1 MQTPKRKGAKSIND
15 IPADI
20 FAQLNAGEIE
30 SANLVEWL
38 AINQTLLLQNTLHAF
53 GRNHYLAPVLE
64 AIAALKKPTV
74 NTRNEAIGAT
84 LLAQS
89 QAQKDDDFLNKIS
102 THPADAVRCW
112 ATYTVSKNQDLT
124 LAQKIEKM
132 AVFAADTHFGVRE
145 IAWLSLRP
153 YLSEKLT
160 ESLSLLTEWTTSADE
175 NIRRFASEAT
185 RPRGVWC
192 AHIDI
197 LKQNPALGLPILTPL
212 KSDPAKYVQDS
223 VANWLNDASKTQPDF
238 VKNICAQ
245 WTAESPTKETAYIVK
260 RALRSM
266 A

>member
-1 MQTPKRKGAKSIND
+1 MQIPKRKGAKSIND

-20 FAQLNAGEIE
+20 FAQLNAGAIE

-38 AINQTLLLQNTLHAF
+38 AIDQTILLQNTLHACD
-53 GRNHYLAPVLE
+53 RNGYLAPVLA
-64 AIAALKKPTV
+64 AIAALKKPSV

-89 QAQKDDDFLNKIS
+89 QAQKDDDFFGKI
-102 THPADAVRCW
+102 TAHPSDAVRCW
-112 ATYTVSKNQDLT
+112 GAYMVSKNQDLT
-124 LAQKIEKM
+124 LAQKIEKI
-132 AVFAADTHFGVRE
+132 AIFAADAHFGVRE

-153 YLSEKLT
+153 YLSENLT
-160 ESLSLLTEWTTSADE
+160 ESLSILTEWTTSADE

-192 AHIDI
+192 AHIDV

-223 VANWLNDASKTQPDF
+223 VANWLNDTSKTQPDF

-245 WTAESPTKETAYIVK
+245 WTAESASKETAYIVK
-260 RALRSM
+260 RALRSIV
-266 A
+266 